1 MVLRIFGRLHLGKH
15 RNVYA
20 GESDRLKFPEY
31 VIVEECWIQH
41 RSTVKLFNWSA
52 LNVTVIESIIKNLET
67 LPVSKLVE
75 VEESQA
81 SHWNRFLPVASW
93 WTAACFEKRGSR
105 GDWGRRPT
113 GKQWSLIR
121 RRNSERGS
129 RAGQGKDK
137 VRVGIHGFRGRYVFL
152 SRICPGTQNAESNG
166 QGEVDEGIAHCRL
179 QHWIVTSQSDSL
191 DRTQCDLAM
200 GAYTAFLDLDARTR
214 QPGARLVAS
223 GAGLGTVFLVSMLV
237 RALRR
242 G

>member
-1 MVLRIFGRLHLGKH
+1 MPLQQVLLGRRLSE
-15 RNVYA
+15 VY
-20 GESDRLKFPEY
+20 F
-31 VIVEECWIQH
+31 V
-41 RSTVKLFNWSA
+41 A
-52 LNVTVIESIIKNLET
+52 LRET
-67 LPVSKLVE
+67 LFP
-75 VEESQA
+75 
-81 SHWNRFLPVASW
+81 
-93 WTAACFEKRGSR
+93 
-105 GDWGRRPT
+105 RRLGEATDREAMVIDPSA
-113 GKQWSLIR
+113 Q
-121 RRNSERGS
+121 SERGR
-129 RAGQGKDK
+129 RAGQGKDN
-137 VRVGIHGFRGRYVFL
+137 VRVGIHRFRGRYVFL
-152 SRICPGTQNAESNG
+152 GRICPGTQNAESNG